1 MCISSLIQ
9 TGIVTIQSWTSVTE
23 VNLSPLTPRQEFCVV
38 FPDQM
43 LWCPKLSAPYEP
55 QIPTSFYPHCLSTAL
70 SASYSLDF
78 FLLLAK
84 KKKKG
89 HLGKK
94 GHKCWL
100 AFLYFIPLP
109 DLCPKIFH
117 CSVNSR
123 RPSNICPV
131 VFISSCSQEE
141 CWILFHVCD
150 RLHAKITQ
158 ILHSSL
164 HSHPQFIDYQYAL
177 LQSYIM

>member
-1 MCISSLIQ
+1 MFSWSREELHLLGGCFLGQERNCIYLQEAAVCISSLIQ

-23 VNLSPLTPRQEFCVV
+23 VNLSPLTPRQDFCVV

-55 QIPTSFYPHCLSTAL
+55 QILTSFYPHCLSTAL

-84 KKKKG
+84 KKKG
-89 HLGKK
+89 HLGKR

-123 RPSNICPV
+123 S
-131 VFISSCSQEE
+131 FKYLSC
-141 CWILFHVCD
+141 C
-150 RLHAKITQ
+150 LH
-158 ILHSSL
+158 
-164 HSHPQFIDYQYAL
+164 F
-177 LQSYIM
+177 